1 MYTWDFYEEE
11 PELHPITD
19 ANNLYTSLLAVKK
32 GSGWKCE
39 VQRIRW
45 NWASELGKLQKEL
58 IAMEH
63 DQPGAYEPMP
73 YSTFELTERG
83 KPRPVRALRA
93 RDRIVK
99 HSLNDIFLV
108 PHIRPHLI
116 YDNGAS
122 LKDKGVDFARR
133 RIKAHLERFYK
144 EHGTNKGWVLLTDF
158 SGYYDN
164 VDHGHA
170 YKMIQ
175 DWEPDP
181 FARKLAKQALD
192 QCAIDVSYM
201 TPEEYEKAK
210 VEKFKLLDYRRSEH
224 ANENRGEKKLHKSL
238 SVGDPTSQ
246 IVAVAFTTP
255 IDKLITIVHSQKYYE
270 KYMDDSAT
278 ICKDLKKAQELR
290 KAFIQEA
297 EKYKLFVHPHKTRI
311 CRIDKTFTFLQYRY
325 RLADN
330 GHVII
335 KIGRSTIPRM
345 RRKLKK
351 LKKLIDEGQR
361 SPERASE
368 VFRSWIGNYK
378 TVMSKRQIAN
388 ITNLY
393 KSLYG
398 GGLDQWLNSKHIA

>member
-1 MYTWDFYEEE
+1 MYTWDFYDDM

-19 ANNLYTSLLAVKK
+19 ADNLFDSLMEVKK
-32 GSGWKCE
+32 VSGWKME

-45 NWASELGKLQKEL
+45 NWAEELGKLQKEL
-58 IAMEH
+58 IAMQY
-63 DQPGAYEPMP
+63 DQPGAYKPLP

-99 HSLNDIFLV
+99 HALNDLFLV

-133 RIKAHLERFYK
+133 RIKAHLERYYK
-144 EHGTNKGWVLLTDF
+144 RHGTNKGWVLLTDF
-158 SGYYDN
+158 SGFYDN
-164 VDHGHA
+164 VDHAHA
-170 YKMIQ
+170 YKMIC

-181 FARKLAKQALD
+181 LARKLSKQALD

-201 TPEEYEKAK
+201 TPAEFQAAK
-210 VEKFKLLDYRRSEH
+210 REKFKLLDYRRAGH
-224 ANENRGEKKLHKSL
+224 GDENRGEKILHKSL

-246 IVAVAFTTP
+246 IIAVAFTTP
-255 IDKLITIVHSQKYYE
+255 IDKLITIVHSQSFYE

-278 ICKDLKKAQELR
+278 ICDDMQQAQKLR
-290 KAFIQEA
+290 AAFIQEA
-297 EKYKLFVHPHKTRI
+297 EKYKLFVHPNKTRI
-311 CRIDKTFTFLQYRY
+311 CRIDRTFTFLQFRY
-325 RLADN
+325 RVAVN

-335 KIGRSTIPRM
+335 KIGRNTIPRM

-351 LKKLIDEGQR
+351 LKKLIDSGKR
-361 SPERASE
+361 SPERAPE

-378 TVMSKRQIAN
+378 KVMSKRQISN
-388 ITNLY
+388 IVTLY
-393 KSLYG
+393 RNLYG
-398 GGLDQWLNSKHIA
+398 GGLDQWLNKKL